1 MSIELKSR
9 AGLTLDARRNR
20 IRIYRQTL
28 YGIGDPAYVQFLVNP
43 EELYIAV
50 LGLDKPIIGGSAN
63 KVPPHT
69 EGYRKIQSVEFYSST
84 MVKRL
89 LEVTHFDLN
98 YSYKLTGEIDQ
109 VNRVAYF
116 SFKTAKQVAFRRL
129 HGTEGI

>member
-9 AGLTLDARRNR
+9 AGLTIDARRNR

-69 EGYRKIQSVEFYSST
+69 EG
-84 MVKRL
+84 
-89 LEVTHFDLN
+89 
-98 YSYKLTGEIDQ
+98 
-109 VNRVAYF
+109 
-116 SFKTAKQVAFRRL
+116 
-129 HGTEGI
+129 